1 MLTQLATQLE
11 TCDRIAISTLT
22 GMGGIGK
29 SELALQYAQQEYKK
43 NTYLGGIAWL
53 NVADSDV
60 GTSILSF
67 AQFHLGLTLPT
78 KGTLE
83 ERVRFCWQNWFKNE
97 KDESLIIFDD
107 VRREYKQI
115 KAYLPPQTEK
125 RFKVIITTRNNNLSA
140 TIQTLQLPILGQDA
154 ALDLLRSYV
163 EDGRI
168 DQDLDAAKSLCR
180 DLGYLPLALE
190 LVARLLRRRNNWS
203 VEDIWR
209 RLSEKRLSLQRYE
222 NFDQEMTA
230 ERGVEAAFDLT
241 WENLDENSRLL
252 AIYLSLFALAPVSKS
267 LIDDLLGEQ
276 DPDDIEEWL
285 ADNLVNLNLVNDL
298 GNNWYELHTLIRVY
312 LREKLEESAFKEE
325 AKRAYCKVMV
335 DIAKDVNQTLTLAD
349 VSRLK
354 PYIDHLKIAVD
365 ELNEWLGEE
374 NLIWPFIG
382 LGRFYEGQGFYDQ
395 AAPYLEQC
403 LIVSE
408 KRLGENHPD
417 VATTLNNLAG
427 LYYNQGRYTEAERLF
442 IRALSI
448 YEQQVGE
455 NHPDVANSLNSLAVL
470 YVNQGRYTEAEPLYI
485 RALSIYEQQL
495 GENHPDV
502 ATSLNNLAALYYN
515 QGRYTEAEPL
525 YIRALSICEQQL
537 GENHPDVANSLNNL
551 ALLYDNQG
559 RYTEAEP
566 LYIRA
571 RSIREQQLGENHPD
585 VANSLNNLAVLY
597 EKQGRYTEA
606 EPLYIRALSI
616 YEQQLGENHPLVAT
630 SLNNLALLYD
640 NQGRYT
646 EAEPLYIRALSIRE
660 QQLGEN
666 HPSVATSLNNLA
678 LLYYNHGRYTEA
690 EPLYIRA
697 LSIYEQQLG

>member
-1 MLTQLATQLE
+1 MLTQLATQLQ
-11 TCDRIAISTLT
+11 TCDKIAISTLT

-67 AQFHLGLTLPT
+67 AQLYLGLTLPT
-78 KGTLE
+78 DGTLE

-107 VRREYKQI
+107 VREYKQI

-140 TIQTLQLPILGQDA
+140 TIQTLQLPILGEDA

-168 DQDLDAAKSLCR
+168 DQELDAAKSLCR

-203 VEDIWR
+203 VEDIRR
-209 RLSEKRLSLQRYE
+209 RLREKGLRDKSLQKDER
-222 NFDQEMTA
+222 FDEEMTA
-230 ERGVEAAFDLT
+230 EKGVEAAFDLT

-252 AIYLSLFALAPVSKS
+252 AMYLSLFALAPVSKS

-335 DIAKDVNQTLTLAD
+335 DIAKDVNETLTLAD

-417 VATTLNNLAG
+417 VASSLNNLAG
-427 LYYNQGRYTEAERLF
+427 LY
-442 IRALSI
+442 
-448 YEQQVGE
+448 
-455 NHPDVANSLNSLAVL
+455 H
-470 YVNQGRYTEAEPLYI
+470 NQGRYTEAEPLYI
-485 RALSIYEQQL
+485 RARSITEQQLGENHPDVATNLNGLAVLYHNQGRYTEAEPLYLRDLSICEQQL

-502 ATSLNNLAALYYN
+502 ATSLNNLAALYCN

-525 YIRALSICEQQL
+525 HTRALSILEQQL
-537 GENHPDVANSLNNL
+537 GENHPDVA
-551 ALLYDNQG
+551 
-559 RYTEAEP
+559 T
-566 LYIRA
+566 
-571 RSIREQQLGENHPD
+571 
-585 VANSLNNLAVLY
+585 SLNNLAVLY
-597 EKQGRYTEA
+597 
-606 EPLYIRALSI
+606 
-616 YEQQLGENHPLVAT
+616 
-630 SLNNLALLYD
+630 
-640 NQGRYT
+640 
-646 EAEPLYIRALSIRE
+646 
-660 QQLGEN
+660 
-666 HPSVATSLNNLA
+666 
-678 LLYYNHGRYTEA
+678 
-690 EPLYIRA
+690 
-697 LSIYEQQLG
+697 

>member
-43 NTYLGGIAWL
+43 NTYLGGITWL

-83 ERVRFCWQNWFKNE
+83 ERVRFCWQNWFRNKQ
-97 KDESLIIFDD
+97 DESLIIFDD
-107 VRREYKQI
+107 VREYKQI
-115 KAYLPPQTEK
+115 KAYLPPQSEK

-140 TIQTLQLPILGQDA
+140 TIQTLQLPILGEDA

-168 DQDLDAAKSLCR
+168 DQELDAAKSLCR

-190 LVARLLRRRNNWS
+190 LVARLLRRRNKWS
-203 VEDIWR
+203 VEDIRR

-252 AIYLSLFALAPVSKS
+252 AMYLSLFALAPVSKS

-403 LIVSE
+403 LIVSQ
-408 KRLGENHPD
+408 KRLGENHPS
-417 VATTLNNLAG
+417 VASSLNNLAA
-427 LYYNQGRYTEAERLF
+427 LYE
-442 IRALSI
+442 
-448 YEQQVGE
+448 
-455 NHPDVANSLNSLAVL
+455 
-470 YVNQGRYTEAEPLYI
+470 NQGRYTEAEPLYI
-485 RALSIYEQQL
+485 RALSIYQ
-495 GENHPDV
+495 
-502 ATSLNNLAALYYN
+502 
-515 QGRYTEAEPL
+515 
-525 YIRALSICEQQL
+525 
-537 GENHPDVANSLNNL
+537 
-551 ALLYDNQG
+551 
-559 RYTEAEP
+559 
-566 LYIRA
+566 
-571 RSIREQQLGENHPD
+571 
-585 VANSLNNLAVLY
+585 
-597 EKQGRYTEA
+597 
-606 EPLYIRALSI
+606 
-616 YEQQLGENHPLVAT
+616 QQLGENHPLVVT
-630 SLNNLALLYD
+630 ILKNLAGLYQA
-640 NQGRYT
+640 QGRDGD
-646 EAEPLYIRALSIRE
+646 AASILQRAQSIQER
-660 QQLGEN
+660 
-666 HPSVATSLNNLA
+666 
-678 LLYYNHGRYTEA
+678 LLKSND
-690 EPLYIRA
+690 
-697 LSIYEQQLG
+697 S

>member
-43 NTYLGGIAWL
+43 NTYLGGITWL

-140 TIQTLQLPILGQDA
+140 TIQTLQLPILGEDA

-168 DQDLDAAKSLCR
+168 DQELDAAKSLCR

-190 LVARLLRRRNNWS
+190 LVARLLRRRNNWRS
-203 VEDIWR
+203 VEDIR
-209 RLSEKRLSLQRYE
+209 KRLSEKRLSLQRYE

-335 DIAKDVNQTLTLAD
+335 DIAKDVNETLTLAD
-349 VSRLK
+349 VARLK

-395 AAPYLEQC
+395 ASPYREKC
-403 LIVSE
+403 LTVSE

-417 VATTLNNLAG
+417 VATSLNDRAE
-427 LYYNQGRYTEAERLF
+427 LYHNQGRYTEAEPMY
-442 IRALSI
+442 IRARSI
-448 YEQQVGE
+448 REQQLGE
-455 NHPDVANSLNSLAVL
+455 NHPDVATSLNNLAAL
-470 YVNQGRYTEAEPLYI
+470 YENQGRYTEAEPLYI

-495 GENHPDV
+495 GENHPYV
-502 ATSLNNLAALYYN
+502 AT
-515 QGRYTEAEPL
+515 
-525 YIRALSICEQQL
+525 
-537 GENHPDVANSLNNL
+537 
-551 ALLYDNQG
+551 
-559 RYTEAEP
+559 
-566 LYIRA
+566 
-571 RSIREQQLGENHPD
+571 
-585 VANSLNNLAVLY
+585 SLNNLAVLY

-616 YEQQLGENHPLVAT
+616 YEQQLGENHPDVAS
-630 SLNNLALLYD
+630 SLNNLA
-640 NQGRYT
+640 
-646 EAEPLYIRALSIRE
+646 
-660 QQLGEN
+660 
-666 HPSVATSLNNLA
+666 
-678 LLYYNHGRYTEA
+678 
-690 EPLYIRA
+690 
-697 LSIYEQQLG
+697 